1 MGTLNE
7 KDGPGRLEDDSA
19 RMMAPSDLPVCL
31 QKTRLIAEILQAHKR
46 IASIQIAKT
55 EAVVTG
61 NVDGDATL
69 ETALTQARDLR
80 RLLMDQLTRHIEDHL
95 C

>member
-7 KDGPGRLEDDSA
+7 KDGRPRLEGDST
-19 RMMAPSDLPVCL
+19 RIMAPSDLPVCS
-31 QKTRLIAEILQAHKR
+31 QKSRLIDEIFQAHKR
-46 IASIQIAKT
+46 IASIQIAMT

-61 NVDGDATL
+61 KDGDAML
-69 ETALTQARDLR
+69 ETALNQARAMR
-80 RLLMDQLTRHIEDHL
+80 CLLVDQLTQHIEDHQ